1 MNILGFARQR
11 LRQVDNLLRQER
23 QDDRH
28 ICSRDCDIISF
39 QFVICSR
46 KRFLADLT
54 PPKQEAIAECLT
66 LFILSLQILFLIF
79 IELLHVLF
87 KTLFFI

>member
-1 MNILGFARQR
+1 MLKKKEILGRFDSAKARS
-11 LRQVDNLLRQER
+11 
-23 QDDRH
+23 DRKMFN
-28 ICSRDCDIISF
+28 S
-39 QFVICSR
+39 
-46 KRFLADLT
+46 
-54 PPKQEAIAECLT
+54 